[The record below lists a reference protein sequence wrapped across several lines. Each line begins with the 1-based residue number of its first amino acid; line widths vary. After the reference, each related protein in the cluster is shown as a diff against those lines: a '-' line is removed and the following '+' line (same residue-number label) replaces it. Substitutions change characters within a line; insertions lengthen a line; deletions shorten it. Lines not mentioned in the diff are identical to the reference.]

1 MTQILATEHEVQL
14 LMAQEVQ
21 ELAVALRVK
30 LVAQPLQTVLL
41 LTQRLQLATVQLV
54 MEAHS
59 EVLLRNW

>member
-1 MTQILATEHEVQL
+1 VTQILATEHEVQL

-41 LTQRLQLATVQLV
+41 LTQRLQLATVQSV

-59 EVLLRNW
+59 